1 MTNPTKA
8 EEADKTKAIEHLKAK
23 LREITKECVARLNK
37 ALGNDKPWR
46 KIG

>member
-1 MTNPTKA
+1 MTDMRSPGTS
-8 EEADKTKAIEHLKAK
+8 ADRALEDLKAK
-23 LREITKECVARLNK
+23 LREITKECVARFNK